1 MVKIKVYKFSYTAG
15 KNINDTALW
24 KTLWQWVEKFKMR
37 TPYNLS
43 NSSSRFINPRET
55 PVDGQKKTSKDI

>member
-24 KTLWQWVEKFKMR
+24 KTLWQWVEKLKMS
-37 TPYNLS
+37 TPYNLA
-43 NSSSRFINPRET
+43 IPLQ
-55 PVDGQKKTSKDI
+55 VYTS